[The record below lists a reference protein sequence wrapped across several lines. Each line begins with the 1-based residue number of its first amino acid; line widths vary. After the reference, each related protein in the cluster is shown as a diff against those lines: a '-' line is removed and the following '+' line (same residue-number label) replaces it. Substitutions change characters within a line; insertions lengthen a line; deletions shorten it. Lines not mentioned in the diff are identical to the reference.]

1 MRILFLCVANSA
13 RSQPAEGLARAL
25 FGEPAKVASAG
36 SRPAGVNPLAVAV
49 LDEVGVDIRSHSSKA
64 FDELPPDFVEGLDLV
79 VTLCA
84 EEVCPTVPVK
94 AERLHWPLPDP
105 AGVAP
110 APPRLALPA
119 FEKRAMRSRKSSAA
133 WAASGDFG
141 SGELAHEASLPTVT
155 PNQAPLRPMTGLP
168 PK

>member
-1 MRILFLCVANSA
+1 MRILFMCVANSA
-13 RSQPAEGLARAL
+13 RSQLAEGLARAL
-25 FGEPAKVASAG
+25 FGERAEVASAG

-64 FDELPPDFVEGLDLV
+64 FDELPPAFVEELDLV

-105 AGVAP
+105 AGVAG
-110 APPRLALPA
+110 APEARLARFRETRDALT
-119 FEKRAMRSRKSSAA
+119 EK
-133 WAASGDFG
+133 
-141 SGELAHEASLPTVT
+141 
-155 PNQAPLRPMTGLP
+155 LRGLGRERGLLVG
-168 PK
+168 